1 MENLWPEIITAL
13 VSISVSYGVIKTKIS
28 AMEKKIERFDADHDL
43 LVEIK
48 TKRFVLV
55 SIFLLIKIIENIC
68 PKNK

>member
-1 MENLWPEIITAL
+1 MESLWPEIITAL

-48 TKRFVLV
+48 TKIDLLV
-55 SIFLLIKIIENIC
+55 TGES
-68 PKNK
+68 NKKGKK

>member
-1 MENLWPEIITAL
+1 MESLWPEIITAL

-48 TKRFVLV
+48 TKIDLLV
-55 SIFLLIKIIENIC
+55 TGES
-68 PKNK
+68 NKKGRK

>member
-1 MENLWPEIITAL
+1 MEGLWPEIITAL

-48 TKRFVLV
+48 TKIDLLV
-55 SIFLLIKIIENIC
+55 TGES
-68 PKNK
+68 NKGGKK